1 MSGKRYPEEFKIE
14 AVKQVVDRGYSVS
27 SVATRLDITTH
38 SLYAWIKKYGPDSST
53 NKEQSDAQAEI
64 RRLQKE
70 LKRVTDERD
79 IFKKSRGVLRK
90 AVRLRYAFIRD
101 NICCWPVRLLCRVL
115 DVHPSGFYAW
125 FKQPYSQRHQVDLR
139 LTGQIKQFWLESG
152 CVYGYRK
159 IHLDLRDSGQQCGV
173 NRVWRLMNRAG
184 IKAQVGY
191 RSPRARKGEASIVSP
206 NRLQRQFNPDA
217 PDKRWVTDITYI
229 RTHEGWLYLAVV
241 VDLFSRKIIGWSM
254 QSRMTKD
261 IVLNA
266 LLMAVWRRN
275 PQKPVLVHSDQGSQ
289 YTSHEWQSFL
299 KSHGLEGSMSRR
311 GNCHDNAVAESF
323 FQLLKRE
330 RIKKKIYGTREE
342 ARSDIFDY
350 IEMFYNSKRRH
361 GSSNQM
367 SPTEYENQYYQR
379 LGSARLSVAIQKSVC
394 IRLCCQ
400 P

>member
-14 AVKQVVDRGYSVS
+14 AVKQVVDRSYSVS

-275 PQKPVLVHSDQGSQ
+275 PQKQVLVHSDQGSQ

-361 GSSNQM
+361 GSSNHM

-379 LGSARLSVAIQKSVC
+379 LGSV
-394 IRLCCQ
+394 
-400 P
+400 

>member
-1 MSGKRYPEEFKIE
+1 MKKRNFSAEFKRE
-14 AVKQVVDRGYSVS
+14 SAQLVVDQKYTVADAAKAMDVGLSTMTRCVKQLRDERQGKTPKASP
-27 SVATRLDITTH
+27 IT
-38 SLYAWIKKYGPDSST
+38 P
-53 NKEQSDAQAEI
+53 EQIEI
-64 RRLQKE
+64 RKLRKKLQRIE
-70 LKRVTDERD
+70 MENEILK
-79 IFKKSRGVLRK
+79 KGVLRK

-101 NICCWPVRLLCRVL
+101 NTCCWPVRLLCRVL

-125 FKQPYSQRHQVDLR
+125 LQQPHSQRHQADLR

-173 NRVWRLMNRAG
+173 NRVWRLMKRVG

-191 RSPRARKGEASIVSP
+191 RSPRARKGEASIMSP

-217 PDKRWVTDITYI
+217 PDERWVTDITYI

-275 PQKPVLVHSDQGSQ
+275 PEKQVLVHSDQGSQ

-361 GSSNQM
+361 GSSEQM

-379 LGSARLSVAIQKSVC
+379 LGSV
-394 IRLCCQ
+394 
-400 P
+400 

>member
-1 MSGKRYPEEFKIE
+1 MSGKRYPEEFKTE
-14 AVKQVVDRGYSVS
+14 AVKQVVDRGYSVA

-38 SLYAWIKKYGPDSST
+38 SLYAWIKKYGPDPST

-101 NICCWPVRLLCRVL
+101 NTCCWPVRLLCRVL

-125 FKQPYSQRHQVDLR
+125 LQPPHSQRHQADLR

-173 NRVWRLMNRAG
+173 NRVWRLMKRVG

-217 PDKRWVTDITYI
+217 PDERWVTDITYI

-275 PQKPVLVHSDQGSQ
+275 PQKQVLVHSDQGSQ

-361 GSSNQM
+361 GSSDQM

-379 LGSARLSVAIQKSVC
+379 LGSV
-394 IRLCCQ
+394 
-400 P
+400 

>member
-14 AVKQVVDRGYSVS
+14 AVKQVVDRGYSVA

-101 NICCWPVRLLCRVL
+101 NTCCWPVRLLCRVL

-125 FKQPYSQRHQVDLR
+125 LQQPHSQRHQADLR

-173 NRVWRLMNRAG
+173 NRVWRLMKRVG

-217 PDKRWVTDITYI
+217 PDERWVTDITYI
-229 RTHEGWLYLAVV
+229 RTHEGCLYLAVV

-275 PQKPVLVHSDQGSQ
+275 PQKQVLVHSDQGSQ

-361 GSSNQM
+361 GSSDQM

-379 LGSARLSVAIQKSVC
+379 LGSV
-394 IRLCCQ
+394 
-400 P
+400 

>member
-1 MSGKRYPEEFKIE
+1 MSGKRYPEEFKTE
-14 AVKQVVDRGYSVS
+14 AVKQVVDRGYSVA

-101 NICCWPVRLLCRVL
+101 NSCCWPVRLLCRVL

-125 FKQPYSQRHQVDLR
+125 LQQPHSQRHQADLR

-173 NRVWRLMNRAG
+173 NRVWRLMKHVG

-217 PDKRWVTDITYI
+217 PDERWVTDITYI

-275 PQKPVLVHSDQGSQ
+275 PENQVLVHSDQGSQ

-361 GSSNQM
+361 GSSEQM
-367 SPTEYENQYYQR
+367 SPTEYENQY
-379 LGSARLSVAIQKSVC
+379 
-394 IRLCCQ
+394 
-400 P
+400 

>member
-1 MSGKRYPEEFKIE
+1 MKSATVIAYSTGLNEGQNHWVTLSSKIPSYACE
-14 AVKQVVDRGYSVS
+14 PGVS
-27 SVATRLDITTH
+27 Q
-38 SLYAWIKKYGPDSST
+38 
-53 NKEQSDAQAEI
+53 E
-64 RRLQKE
+64 
-70 LKRVTDERD
+70 
-79 IFKKSRGVLRK
+79 SRGVLRK

-101 NICCWPVRLLCRVL
+101 NSCCWPVRLLCRVL

-125 FKQPYSQRHQVDLR
+125 LQQPHSQRHQADLR

-173 NRVWRLMNRAG
+173 NRVWRLMKRVG

-217 PDKRWVTDITYI
+217 PDERWVTDITYI

-254 QSRMTKD
+254 QPRMTKD

-275 PQKPVLVHSDQGSQ
+275 PEKQVLVHSDQGSQ

-361 GSSNQM
+361 GSSEQM

-379 LGSARLSVAIQKSVC
+379 LGSV
-394 IRLCCQ
+394 
-400 P
+400 

>member
-1 MSGKRYPEEFKIE
+1 MKKRNFSAEFKRE
-14 AVKQVVDRGYSVS
+14 SAQLVVDQKYTVADAAKAMDVGLSTMTRWVKQLRDERQGKTPKASP
-27 SVATRLDITTH
+27 IT
-38 SLYAWIKKYGPDSST
+38 P
-53 NKEQSDAQAEI
+53 EQIEI
-64 RRLQKE
+64 RKLRKKLQRIE
-70 LKRVTDERD
+70 MENEILK
-79 IFKKSRGVLRK
+79 KGVLRK

-101 NICCWPVRLLCRVL
+101 NTCCWPVRLLCRVL

-125 FKQPYSQRHQVDLR
+125 LQQPHSQRHQADLR

-173 NRVWRLMNRAG
+173 NRVWRLMKRVG

-217 PDKRWVTDITYI
+217 PDERWVTDITYI

-275 PQKPVLVHSDQGSQ
+275 PQKQVLVHSDQGSQ

-361 GSSNQM
+361 GSSDQM

-379 LGSARLSVAIQKSVC
+379 LGSV
-394 IRLCCQ
+394 
-400 P
+400 

>member
-14 AVKQVVDRGYSVS
+14 AVKQVVDRGYSVA

-38 SLYAWIKKYGPDSST
+38 SLYAWIKKYGSDSST

-101 NICCWPVRLLCRVL
+101 NTCCWPVRLLCRVL

-125 FKQPYSQRHQVDLR
+125 LQQPHSQRHQADLR

-173 NRVWRLMNRAG
+173 NRVWRLMKRVG

-217 PDKRWVTDITYI
+217 PDERWVTDITYI

-275 PQKPVLVHSDQGSQ
+275 PQKQVLVHSDQGSQ

-361 GSSNQM
+361 GSSDQM

-379 LGSARLSVAIQKSVC
+379 LGSV
-394 IRLCCQ
+394 
-400 P
+400 

>member
-38 SLYAWIKKYGPDSST
+38 SLYAWIKKYGPDPST

-101 NICCWPVRLLCRVL
+101 NTCCWPVRLLCRVL

-275 PQKPVLVHSDQGSQ
+275 PQKQVLVHSDQGSQ

-379 LGSARLSVAIQKSVC
+379 LGSV
-394 IRLCCQ
+394 
-400 P
+400 